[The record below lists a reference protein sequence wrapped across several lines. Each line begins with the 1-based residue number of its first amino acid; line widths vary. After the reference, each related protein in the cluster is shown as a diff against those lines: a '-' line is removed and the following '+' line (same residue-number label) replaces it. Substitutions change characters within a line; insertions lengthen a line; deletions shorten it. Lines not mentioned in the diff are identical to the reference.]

1 MNTKWT
7 FHKERNL
14 QEAIADGW
22 RFLAIYW
29 RAYFK
34 SLWCYLLLA
43 GSACALLWQLL
54 MEALMQHALPAL
66 RLSQAGADSEVVKA
80 AAWPDWTWLLYLI
93 TGTLLSLSLC
103 WLCLGRTLHLI
114 ERTAQAERLVR
125 PLRLSLQACECSAAR
140 RVALTDCVLG
150 TLMLALAAGIGYAAW
165 KWSVWVAL
173 LLPLLLIYIG
183 AATTTARVL
192 YGLGQLSP
200 GRALLLALGRCWGRT
215 FVVQLLL
222 FFPFALLCVAAALA
236 PMSQL
241 GVWCAATDSWLLG
254 DGLGLP
260 QGLALLYFALNT
272 VAFSFI
278 LLCHTWM
285 LWPLALYP
293 YVQHAAQPEAETCQ
307 A

>member
-14 QEAIADGW
+14 KDAIADGW
-22 RFLAIYW
+22 RFLAIHW
-29 RAYFK
+29 RAYLK

-43 GSACALLWQLL
+43 GTACAYLWQLL
-54 MEALMQHALPAL
+54 MDALMRHALPAL
-66 RLSQAGADSEVVKA
+66 RLSQAGADSEVVA
-80 AAWPDWTWLLYLI
+80 AAACPDWALMLYLLI
-93 TGTLLSLSLC
+93 GTLLSLTLG
-103 WLCLGRTLHLI
+103 WLCLGRTLHLV
-114 ERTAQAERLVR
+114 ERTAAAERLVR

-150 TLMLALAAGIGYAAW
+150 ALMLALAAGIGYVAW
-165 KWSVWVAL
+165 KWSAWVAL

-183 AATTTARVL
+183 VAAATARVL
-192 YGLGQLSP
+192 YGLGQLSL

-222 FFPFALLCVAAALA
+222 FFPLALLWLAAALA
-236 PMSQL
+236 PLSQL

-254 DGLGLP
+254 DGAGLP

-278 LLCHTWM
+278 LLCKTWV

-293 YVQHAAQPEAETCQ
+293 YVQQAAQPDDEATQ